1 MTNAA
6 IISIDD
12 AVLQTLVAFKGDAS
26 KRAIKLIIEDEQLK
40 AADTIAVSGTYQADF
55 DSLQDNFEPK
65 SPAFMIVRLEKTI
78 AHPEFVLIVFI
89 PTGCPVRPRTI
100 FASAR
105 VPVQRR
111 LSQIFTGI
119 VDYFIDDIK
128 ELVYDTFIN
137 VSKKDSSAM
146 SLDELREKE
155 DAQEATVGQVQLP
168 THDTFT
174 WPVDDELQ
182 GLLKTFASGS
192 GPRVVAGK
200 ASDTGGAISLAGTG
214 EALGDINNSGPRY
227 IAIRYNDNGTEI
239 KVFMLYCPDT
249 APARQKMMS
258 STCKHSFLKGCKEA
272 GLEFDKTFEVRD
284 VSEFT
289 DAHLDVLV
297 NPPAVDH
304 GYGEIKVHKKPSR
317 PGRR

>member
-137 VSKKDSSAM
+137 VSK
-146 SLDELREKE
+146 
-155 DAQEATVGQVQLP
+155 
-168 THDTFT
+168 
-174 WPVDDELQ
+174 DDELQ

-289 DAHLDVLV
+289 DAHLDALV
-297 NPPAVDH
+297 NPPNVDH
-304 GYGEIKVHKKPSR
+304 GYGDIKVHRKPTR

>member
-40 AADTIAVSGTYQADF
+40 ATDTIPVSGTYQADF

-65 SPAFMIVRLEKTI
+65 SPAFMVVRLEKTI
-78 AHPEFVLIVFI
+78 AHPEFLLIVFI

-119 VDYFIDDIK
+119 VDYFVDDIK
-128 ELVYDTFIN
+128 ELVYETFIN

-182 GLLKTFASGS
+182 GLLKTFAGGG
-192 GPRVVAGK
+192 GPKVVAGK

-214 EALGDINNSGPRY
+214 EALGDIDNSGPRY